1 MSQIKTPYFDNVAA
15 VDFETYYADDYG
27 LRCEHLTMT
36 DYIRHERFEAQ
47 TVAVQLDTWDRAQSA
62 VGFKEIKELL
72 YEIDWTKTAWLSHH
86 AHFDGLIGTH
96 HFDIHPCFYLDTM
109 PMSRAIFGVDVNHNH
124 DVLSK
129 RLGQG
134 GKVKGNALSA
144 VKNKRL
150 ADMSPELLANLV
162 GYNVDDT
169 QDLLLNFRKLF
180 GMVPL
185 DELRIIDLTTR
196 MYADPILE
204 LDEGILADLHARES
218 IRREEA
224 IKNALTDKRTVGSAD
239 KFADLLRTY
248 GITPPMKVSRRTG
261 KPTYA
266 FAKTDLDFQ
275 ELLEHPNILVRAAV
289 EARLR
294 TKSALIENRSARLL
308 ARCGQP
314 TPVYLAY
321 WAARTGRWGG
331 GDKVNLQNLPSRG
344 DGAALRHAIVPPE
357 GAAFIICDASQIEAR
372 MAAWLANFTEKLD
385 AFALYDKKLGP
396 DIYCRAA
403 SAIYGYHVDA
413 VEHPNERFVGKVYEL
428 SGQYGVGAART
439 RNTFAQ
445 GQYGAPLILDIED
458 VKRDLK
464 NWRRANQPI
473 VNLWTTLDRA
483 ARRAWLEGVEVEV
496 GPLVFERFRA
506 DGYMHLPNGTYMKY
520 PNVGIDE
527 DGDFFYMSRLGSTRL
542 WGGILLENACQAL
555 CCVLLKKQMRTML
568 DDPRL
573 EYLRMANTVHDEILG
588 VTYSDLA
595 HEYLLLMAEHM
606 SIPDVWCPDIPL
618 NAAGKVAFRYEKG

>member
-15 VDFETYYADDYG
+15 VDFETHYADDYG

-36 DYIRHERFEAQ
+36 DYICHERFEAQ
-47 TVAVQLDTWDRAQSA
+47 TVAVQLDTWEQAQSA
-62 VGFKEIKELL
+62 VGYKEIKELL
-72 YEIDWTKTAWLSHH
+72 LEINWAKTAWLSHH
-86 AHFDGLIGTH
+86 THFDGLIGSF
-96 HFDIHPCFYLDTM
+96 HFGIIPCFYLDTM

-124 DVLSK
+124 DILSK
-129 RLGQG
+129 RLGQS
-134 GKVKGNALSA
+134 GKVKGGALSA

-150 ADMSPELLANLV
+150 ADMTPELLESLI
-162 GYNVDDT
+162 GYNLDDT
-169 QDLLLNFRKLF
+169 EDLLLNFRKL
-180 GMVPL
+180 MTMLPL
-185 DELRIIDLTTR
+185 NELRIIDLTTR
-196 MYADPILE
+196 MYTDPILE
-204 LDEGILADLHARES
+204 LNKPILVKLHREETE
-218 IRREEA
+218 RRETA
-224 IKNALTDKRTVGSAD
+224 VQNALTDKRTLGSSE

-248 GITPPMKVSRRTG
+248 NVSPPMKISRKTG

-266 FAKTDLDFQ
+266 FAKTDLEFK
-275 ELLEHPNILVRAAV
+275 ELLEHPDLLVRAAV

-294 TKSALIENRSARLL
+294 TKSALIENRSARLI
-308 ARCGQP
+308 ARCGRP

-344 DGAALRHAIVPPE
+344 EGAALRHAIVPPE
-357 GAAFIICDASQIEAR
+357 DCAFIICDASQIEAR
-372 MAAWLANFTEKLD
+372 MAAWLAGFAEKIK
-385 AFALYDKKLGP
+385 AFDDYDHKRGP

-403 SAIYGYHVDA
+403 SAIFGYHVDKD
-413 VEHPNERFVGKVYEL
+413 EHPDERFIGKVYEL
-428 SGQYGVGAART
+428 SGQYGVGAVRT

-445 GQYGAPLILDIED
+445 GQYGKPLILELED

-473 VNLWTTLDRA
+473 VDLWTTLDRA
-483 ARRAWLEGVEVEV
+483 ARRAWIEGNEVTV
-496 GPLVFERFRA
+496 GPLVFERYRA

-520 PNVGIDE
+520 PNVGIDN

-555 CCVLLKKQMRTML
+555 CCVLLKKQMLTIL
-568 DDPRL
+568 DDPRM

-588 VTYSDLA
+588 VTYRDLA
-595 HEYLLLMAEHM
+595 DEYLRLMSWHM
-606 SIPDVWCPDIPL
+606 SQQDVWCPDIPL
-618 NAAGKVAFRYEKG
+618 NAAGKVAYRYEKG

>member
-1 MSQIKTPYFDNVAA
+1 MSQIKTEYFDNVAA
-15 VDFETYYADDYG
+15 VDFETHYADDYG

-47 TVAVQLDTWDRAQSA
+47 TVALQLDTWKEAQSA
-62 VGFKEIKELL
+62 VGYLQIKELL
-72 YEIDWTKTAWLSHH
+72 YDIDWTKTAWLSHH
-86 AHFDGLIGTH
+86 THFDGLIGSY
-96 HFDIHPCFYLDTM
+96 HFDILPCFYLDTM
-109 PMSRAIFGVDVNHNH
+109 PMSRAVFGVDVNHNH
-124 DVLSK
+124 DILSK
-129 RLGQG
+129 RLGQS
-134 GKVKGNALSA
+134 GKVKGGALNA
-144 VKNKRL
+144 VKNKYL
-150 ADMSPELLANLV
+150 KDMSPELLADLV
-162 GYNVDDT
+162 GYNLDDT
-169 QDLLLNFRKLF
+169 EDLLKNFRKL
-180 GMVPL
+180 MTMIPL
-185 DELRIIDLTTR
+185 AELRIIDLTTR
-196 MYADPILE
+196 MYTDPILE
-204 LDEGILADLHARES
+204 LDKEILVDLNARET

-224 IKNALTDKRTVGSAD
+224 VKNALTDKRTLGSSE

-248 GITPPMKVSRRTG
+248 DVSPPMKISRKTG
-261 KPTYA
+261 QPAYA
-266 FAKTDLDFQ
+266 FAKTDLEFK

-294 TKSALIENRSARLL
+294 TKSALIENRSARLI
-308 ARCGQP
+308 ARCGKP

-344 DGAALRHAIVPPE
+344 DGAALRHAIIPPK
-357 GAAFIICDASQIEAR
+357 GAAFVICDASQIEAR
-372 MAAWLANFTEKLD
+372 MAAWLAGFVEKLQ
-385 AFALYDKKLGP
+385 AFRDYDNKIGP

-403 SAIYGYHVDA
+403 SAIYGYHVDKDQ
-413 VEHPNERFVGKVYEL
+413 HPDERFVGKVYEL
-428 SGQYGVGAART
+428 SGQYGVGAVRT

-445 GQYGAPLILDIED
+445 GQYGAPLILELED

-473 VNLWTTLDRA
+473 VNLWDVLNRA
-483 ARRAWLEGVEVEV
+483 AKRAWLEGQEVEV

-520 PNVGIDE
+520 PNVGVDD

-555 CCVLLKKQMRTML
+555 CCVLLKKQMLTML
-568 DDPRL
+568 DDPRM

-588 VTYSDLA
+588 VTYRDLA
-595 HEYLLLMAEHM
+595 DEYLRLMSWHM
-606 SIPDVWCPDIPL
+606 SQPDVWCPDIPL
-618 NAAGKVAFRYEKG
+618 NAAGTVAFRYEKG